1 MPNELPVMALQGV
14 PGVHED
20 NARTSRGVLQR
31 AVSSEARGLDASFNF
46 AKKSERSPFTPLG
59 LSFVFCKMKTEV
71 NACVIPV

>member
-31 AVSSEARGLDASFNF
+31 AAFGSEARGLMQVSTLPRNQKEDSL
-46 AKKSERSPFTPLG
+46 PLG
-59 LSFVFCKMKTEV
+59 LSFVL
-71 NACVIPV
+71 